1 MVHVDVSEGDVVD
14 YAAADGPDGRTDPAH
29 VNSLEQHVLGG
40 GTIIVLNGNAVVLC
54 QNELVKTSGFA
65 KKVCP
70 RLRYSACWRSGEI
83 TQPRTHCFGQLC
95 KSSETADRN
104 LNRSV

>member
-70 RLRYSACWRSGEI
+70 RLRYSVTRS
-83 TQPRTHCFGQLC
+83 
-95 KSSETADRN
+95 RN
-104 LNRSV
+104 LGHTVLANSVKAARQQIGT